1 MGVVNLGVRNHC
13 TLQQMRAGAR
23 LGITRHTHSRV
34 PKTSRQEPY
43 SESTVWVI
51 FRFRTQGQMFAHGG
65 VAVAWER
72 FKATLVAPQFDD
84 VIPSFHGMII
94 LWWFDEDELT

>member
-1 MGVVNLGVRNHC
+1 MRVVNLGVRNHC
-13 TLQQMRAGAR
+13 VLQQMRAGAR

-51 FRFRTQGQMFAHGG
+51 IQSFGDSACLKRFGAPHIF
-65 VAVAWER
+65 E
-72 FKATLVAPQFDD
+72 LVSKTPRI
-84 VIPSFHGMII
+84 VS
-94 LWWFDEDELT
+94 